1 MKTCGN
7 IEELKW
13 IVTRVNGKIASVHL
27 DYSGLYGIAG
37 VVKDLPCEEVAS
49 VTCEKISTAALV
61 ELNKGLTLDDMVFYG
76 TEFQKRVWTGLFRLG
91 HDGSSPKVI
100 SYSDFAEMCGNR
112 PGIRAVAHAV
122 GLNPCVFINPCH
134 RIVPKA
140 CITRMEEAYQAA
152 TDTIFNGSDL
162 YVFNVFDFGEFALG
176 KQLKR
181 DLIALELTGQPTRTV
196 NAELTRY
203 VENNIIPRYKSF
215 DKAHQTGHAY
225 TVIRQSLELARHY
238 EVNID
243 MVYAIAAYHDTGL
256 AVDRKTHHLESGKIV
271 RSDGNLSQWFS
282 NRQIETIAKAVEDHR
297 ASNGKCPRSIYGKI
311 VAEADRQID
320 SEVVVRRTIQYG
332 LSHYPELDK
341 EGHWQRT
348 LEHLHEKYAEGGY
361 LKLWIPESPNASN
374 LRNLREVI
382 ADEVRLREMFERIY
396 SEEMQGR

>member
-27 DYSGLYGIAG
+27 DYSGLCKVADA
-37 VVKDLPCEEVAS
+37 VKGLPCEEVAS
-49 VTCEKISTAALV
+49 VTCEKISTADLV
-61 ELNKGLTLDDMVFYG
+61 ELNKGLTLDDMAFYG
-76 TEFQKRVWTGLFRLG
+76 TEFQKKVWTELFRLG
-91 HDGSSPKVI
+91 HDGRKPQVI
-100 SYSDFAEMCGNR
+100 SYSEFAEICGNR

-140 CITRMEEAYQAA
+140 CIGRMEEAYQTA
-152 TDTIFNGSDL
+152 TDTIFNGSDI

-181 DLIALELTGQPTRTV
+181 DLIALELTGQPTKTV
-196 NAELTRY
+196 NAELTGY
-203 VENNIIPRYKSF
+203 IENNIIPRYKSF
-215 DKAHQTGHAY
+215 DKAHQTSHAY
-225 TVIRQSLELARHY
+225 TVIRQSLELASHY
-238 EVNID
+238 DVNID

-271 RSDGNLSQWFS
+271 RADENLLRWFS
-282 NRQIETIAKAVEDHR
+282 KRQIETMAKAVEDHR
-297 ASNGKCPRSIYGKI
+297 ASNGKRPRSIYGKI

-320 SEVVVRRTIQYG
+320 TEVVIRRTIQYG
-332 LSHYPELDK
+332 ISHYPELDM

-348 LEHLHEKYAEGGY
+348 LDHLHEKYADGGY
-361 LKLWIPESPNASN
+361 LRLWIPESPNAARLGE
-374 LRNLREVI
+374 LRAVI
-382 ADEVRLREMFERIY
+382 ADEVQLREMFERIY
-396 SEEMQGR
+396 SEEK